1 MEIEVDITIRLTE
14 DWCEHSFYTENG
26 YTPTVKDIVHRAIE
40 DIDGSLR
47 FGVSYQAKNV
57 VISDLDCEEQTTD
70 ENIQIHIETDEEYG
84 RRVSQILE
92 SEEQ

>member
-40 DIDGSLR
+40 DIDGSHR
-47 FGVSYQAKNV
+47 FGVSYQAK
-57 VISDLDCEEQTTD
+57 I
-70 ENIQIHIETDEEYG
+70 
-84 RRVSQILE
+84 
-92 SEEQ
+92 